1 MLQNIPIIDDDDETN
16 IDDDEDFFPAYLN
29 GKEANSLAE
38 SDRSSSDV
46 NVQVFAV
53 RLYRQCMILNL
64 KFVFYEMLYWIIG
77 WVFFCFFF
85 HCLPVTSGTGKLYI
99 NMQLIFLALFC
110 KYFVVVNLHT
120 KNFVDSSAT
129 SPYLFVLVF

>member
-77 WVFFCFFF
+77 WLFVFFIV
-85 HCLPVTSGTGKLYI
+85 CL
-99 NMQLIFLALFC
+99 
-110 KYFVVVNLHT
+110 LHQGQVSCT
-120 KNFVDSSAT
+120 
-129 SPYLFVLVF
+129 